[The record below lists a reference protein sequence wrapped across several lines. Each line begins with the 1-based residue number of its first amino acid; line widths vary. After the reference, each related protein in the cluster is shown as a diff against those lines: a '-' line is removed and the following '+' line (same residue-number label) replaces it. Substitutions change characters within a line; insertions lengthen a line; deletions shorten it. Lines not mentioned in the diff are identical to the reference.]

1 MHEGQRD
8 KGLVRAV
15 TSWGLAA
22 GIINSVIGAG
32 IFAVPAAVAASVGP
46 YAPLAFLICAVAIAA
61 AAICFAEGGSRIPT
75 SGGVYGYVETA
86 FGPMAA
92 YITGNVLWFG
102 DALGAGAVSFALADV
117 AASLFPASW
126 MAPVHAVVIVA
137 VIGGIAL
144 VNVGG
149 AARGAR
155 LSEGTIVLKLL
166 PLAIFIVAGAGAI
179 HRANFLHMA
188 APSSSAFGRAAILAL
203 FSFTGMEAPLAASGE
218 VEHPAKAIP
227 RALVMAMLPVVVLYI
242 SIQLVAQGI
251 LGGALAHSSAPLAD
265 AMSAIHPALRLIML
279 GGAAV
284 SMFGYLASD
293 IFGSPRILFAFAREG
308 LLPRALGR
316 VHPRTHAPHIAILCY
331 SAVSI
336 ALAVSGTFAELA
348 VLTTLASA
356 VLYIFGSA
364 AAWRL
369 ARRGVEQAGPPLNFR
384 HLTAAMLTA
393 VISMLILI
401 ALASRAEILG
411 VLAVIVLSALI
422 YLILSRLRKDSLS
435 AVS

>member
-1 MHEGQRD
+1 MVRVHEGQRD

-15 TSWGLAA
+15 NSWGLAS
-22 GIINSVIGAG
+22 GIANSVIGAG
-32 IFAVPAAVAASVGP
+32 IFAGPATVAASAGA
-46 YAPLAFLICAVAIAA
+46 YAPLAFLICAVAIGA

-86 FGPMAA
+86 FGGMAA
-92 YITGNVLWFG
+92 YITGTVLWFG
-102 DALGAGAVSFALADV
+102 DALGAGAVSAALADV
-117 AASLFPASW
+117 VASLFPASW
-126 MAPVHAVVIVA
+126 MAPVHAGVIVT
-137 VIGGIAL
+137 VIGFIAL

-155 LSEGTIVLKLL
+155 LSEGTIILKLA
-166 PLAIFIVAGAGAI
+166 PLAIFVVAGVGAI
-179 HRANFLHMA
+179 HRANFLHMP
-188 APSSSAFGRAAILAL
+188 APSPSGFGRAAILAL

-218 VEHPAKAIP
+218 IERPAKTIP
-227 RALVMAMLPVVVLYI
+227 RALVMAMLPIVLLYI

-251 LGGALAHSSAPLAD
+251 LGGTLAHSSTPLAD

-279 GGAAV
+279 AAAAV

-293 IFGSPRILFAFAREG
+293 IFGSPRILFAFARER

-316 VHPRTHAPHIAILCY
+316 VHPRTHAPYVAILCY

-336 ALAVSGTFAELA
+336 ALGVSGTFAELA

-369 ARRGVEQAGPPLNFR
+369 ARRGVAQAGPPLNFP
-384 HLTAAMLTA
+384 HLTAAMVTA
-393 VISMLILI
+393 VVSMLILI

-411 VLAVIVLSALI
+411 VFTVIVLSALI
-422 YLILSRLRKDSLS
+422 YFVLSRFRH
-435 AVS
+435 AV